1 MGRSSWRLAQYS
13 QKCPLRENVRVKKK
27 KGVGGYNSGKR
38 GKRIRRCYSAGF
50 EDEGWGN
57 ESRNADAF

>member
-27 KGVGGYNSGKR
+27 GVGGYNSGNREEK
-38 GKRIRRCYSAGF
+38 ISRCYSAGF

-57 ESRNADAF
+57 EPRKADAF